1 MASFTLTSPVSFQVA
16 TCDLPDKFDDA
27 SPQPWRLYPHERLSE
42 REPVGRGEELRH
54 KSGPWRPYN
63 SLGLSRYVRCAFE
76 EERHRDLQDM
86 RDVLQAA
93 RADAVLSVLI
103 FLHLL
108 PRQPEVVA
116 ELLSA
121 HSEHDPAHPDTAA
134 HVFIDG
140 AGVPFAHCLFQ
151 DSVVLVARIAPWA
164 LEMS

>member
-1 MASFTLTSPVSFQVA
+1 MSARMSAIEGISGTARLLSVRLKVA
-16 TCDLPDKFDDA
+16 ACDLPDKFDDA

-54 KSGPWRPYN
+54 ISGPRRLSN
-63 SLGLSRYVRCAFE
+63 SIGLPRQLRCAFE

-86 RDVLQAA
+86 GDVLQAA
-93 RADAVLSVLI
+93 RADAILSILI

-121 HSEHDPAHPDTAA
+121 HSEHHPAHPDPAA
-134 HVFIDG
+134 HVFVDG
-140 AGVPFAHCLFQ
+140 IRGPFDH
-151 DSVVLVARIAPWA
+151 
-164 LEMS
+164 